1 MYNNKVKYLAILELR
16 VLKSRVM
23 NSSVNKRL
31 NVSAR
36 LLRNRGS
43 NKLTVTIEL
52 INDEPP
58 ELIRKTLGITINH
71 SSSWTYALSELI
83 RANVDQYFSYVLS
96 Q

>member
-58 ELIRKTLGITINH
+58 ELIRKTPGDYH
-71 SSSWTYALSELI
+71 KS
-83 RANVDQYFSYVLS
+83 
-96 Q
+96 

>member
-31 NVSAR
+31 NVSGHR
-36 LLRNRGS
+36 ES

-58 ELIRKTLGITINH
+58 ELVRKPGDYHKSFL
-71 SSSWTYALSELI
+71 E
-83 RANVDQYFSYVLS
+83 
-96 Q
+96 